1 MKNNNFKKAIGYEYK
16 ENKSIEVKKEILIDG
31 EKRIIK
37 ETMEVEIDKYKKPSL
52 SAQKKILK
60 WDK

>member
-16 ENKSIEVKKEILIDG
+16 ENKSIEVKKEILVNG
-31 EKRIIK
+31 EKKIIK
-37 ETMEVEIDKYKKPSL
+37 EQVEVEIKKYKKPSL

-60 WDK
+60 WDN